1 MYAIK
6 FNDLIDSRSLV
17 KDNSTIT
24 NDLKAI
30 SLAGEDVKLD
40 DDVKEVVVTGKE
52 MYKKSLKLS
61 SEQIV
66 SLFEW

>member
-1 MYAIK
+1 MYVIR
-6 FNDLIDSRSLV
+6 FNNLIDSRSLV
-17 KDNSTIT
+17 KDNSTLT

-30 SLAGEDVKLD
+30 SLDGEDMKLG

-66 SLFEW
+66 SLFE

>member
-66 SLFEW
+66 SLFE